1 MSAQYATE
9 TTRVSAEEINANFL
23 NKLQAGRI
31 KEAAAETTTF
41 IRAEMR
47 EESFS
52 RKIITPQLLTAEDL
66 DPSEHTDLPRKLVPI
81 EPDSAATF
89 VPFRGTARRRWFKG
103 KRFPVYIGMI
113 ESERFMKNKFEL
125 MTYDEDIVQIISDN
139 SVKDMAAQEDSKFMT
154 TCRAI
159 TTAFPGQVVT
169 ATGGLNAA
177 NVVSGL
183 QNMVERKVPIG
194 MMLMTESMY
203 LEALKLP
210 ATSIGDIAASRQYDE
225 GLGGKSLWGIPVI
238 TTIKNDLVN
247 DNEIWI
253 FAPENY
259 LGKFYLLQD
268 ATLFIKQEGPMI
280 EFYSYSALGIGFG
293 ATLGVTLINF

>member
-1 MSAQYATE
+1 MSAYATE
-9 TTRVSAEEINANFL
+9 TTRVSAEELNANFL

-31 KEAAAETTTF
+31 KEAQAETTAF

-47 EESFS
+47 EEAFS
-52 RKIITPQLLTAEDL
+52 RKILTPQLLTAEDL
-66 DPSEHTDLPRKLVPI
+66 DKSENTDLPRKLVPI

-89 VPFRGTARRRWFKG
+89 VPFRGTAKRRWFKG
-103 KRFPVYIGMI
+103 KRFPIYIGMI

-154 TCRAI
+154 TVRAI
-159 TTAFPGQVVT
+159 TSRFPGQVVS

-177 NVVSGL
+177 NVTAGL
-183 QNMVERKVPIG
+183 KNMVERKVPLG

-203 LEALKLP
+203 LDALKLP
-210 ATSIGDIAASRQYDE
+210 ATAIGDIAASRQYSE
-225 GLGGKSLWGIPVI
+225 GLTGKSLWGTPVV

-247 DNEIWI
+247 DNEIWL

-268 ATLFIKQEGPMI
+268 STLFIKQEGPML
-280 EFYSYSALGIGFG
+280 EFYSYSALGMGFG
-293 ATLGVTLINF
+293 ATRGVTQIIF